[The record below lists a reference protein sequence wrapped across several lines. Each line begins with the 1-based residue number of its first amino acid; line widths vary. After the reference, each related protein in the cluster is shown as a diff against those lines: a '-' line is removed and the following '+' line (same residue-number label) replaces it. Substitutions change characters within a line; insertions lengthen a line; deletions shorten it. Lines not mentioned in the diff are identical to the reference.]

1 MASTGEE
8 NPLGGGDLLGDP
20 ISLIMIGWLLVQRL
34 LHSLYNYLSSSLY
47 VANVRLCKLHV
58 RRYID
63 LLFEDSCRFRPIRV
77 ADCKLLYS

>member
-8 NPLGGGDLLGDP
+8 NPSGGGDLSGDP

-47 VANVRLCKLHV
+47 VAKVGLCKLHV
-58 RRYID
+58 RGYMD
-63 LLFEDSCRFRPIRV
+63 PLFEYSYRFGPIRV
-77 ADCKLLYS
+77 ADCKLLYL

>member
-47 VANVRLCKLHV
+47 VAKVGLCKLHV
-58 RRYID
+58 RRCMD
-63 LLFEDSCRFRPIRV
+63 PLFEDSCRFGPIRV
-77 ADCKLLYS
+77 ADCKLLYL